1 MYLLCIF
8 ECRIDV
14 IIYLLRADK
23 SQCKIWLFL
32 ILSSFFCWLGHE
44 TVVFM
49 HSGQENVVGWRLT
62 GDAISLHKQNEYQI
76 INGCLLSE
84 FESELIS
91 PPSLPICP
99 SPPDWNCVKAGK
111 SKSSVRALCWC
122 EDAAAYYH
130 FWKAIFVPDS
140 FHSQHS
146 QTMLTANPQNAINI
160 IRTLSFGRA

>member
-1 MYLLCIF
+1 M
-8 ECRIDV
+8 
-14 IIYLLRADK
+14 
-23 SQCKIWLFL
+23 SLF
-32 ILSSFFCWLGHE
+32 ICCVPIKVSVKYDYFSFSPHFFVGLAMKP
-44 TVVFM
+44 VVFM